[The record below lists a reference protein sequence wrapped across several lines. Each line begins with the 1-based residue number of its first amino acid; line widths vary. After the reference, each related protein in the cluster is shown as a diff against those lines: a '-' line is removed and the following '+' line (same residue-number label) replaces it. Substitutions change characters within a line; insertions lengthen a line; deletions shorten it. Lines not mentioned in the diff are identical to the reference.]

1 MRIILN
7 RKTLEPALV
16 QVTYSDSSVRG
27 VIPLRVSEA
36 DPTHKLRQ
44 IAILAR
50 PQKQMPVIAHNAIAA
65 NTHGKP
71 LRTLSHDLLETVKV
85 VIPSK

>member
-44 IAILAR
+44 IAIGAR
-50 PQKQMPVIAHNAIAA
+50 PQEQMPVLCEALHYVE
-65 NTHGKP
+65 
-71 LRTLSHDLLETVKV
+71 LSVFIIV
-85 VIPSK
+85 PPVIP